1 MSYIDETYGQ
11 QLEEA
16 LRGLV
21 SRPALG
27 QPWFGFHASE
37 VPAGVL
43 LFTATT
49 HSRVLYA
56 DFWEYIQDKNL
67 VKTEEE
73 WQSIYSEQGWCPFY
87 SDGDGID
94 TFRMPSAP
102 LYLHGA
108 NTLGE
113 AGKYI
118 KEGLPNITGEI
129 YQGVSVDYIQTPQG
143 CFTASRTSGGAKP
156 QSTAGSGDLYLI
168 FDASSSNPIYGNS
181 DAVTPETSKMLFGV
195 WAISA
200 PQQPIPDATVEG
212 IISELDVVSNTT
224 SEAKTKAEI
233 AINGLNSAIRS
244 VNGISADIAGNVSTI
259 PDYSAGVSI
268 SSGFSAP
275 SAGIVIITIRPAAMQ
290 TYYSFIL
297 KVNNTKLTEILVY
310 AYAGADGSYQTM
322 SFAVDK
328 DDKVTLE
335 TISSYPL
342 AKIESFIFYP
352 IKHKDNV

>member
-1 MSYIDETYGQ
+1 MSYIDETYGK

-56 DFWEYIQDKNL
+56 DFWKYIQDKNL

-94 TFRMPSAP
+94 TFRMPSPP
-102 LYLHGA
+102 LYLKGA
-108 NTLGE
+108 DSTTAGQYVE
-113 AGKYI
+113 AGLPKL
-118 KEGLPNITGEI
+118 EGSIRGGLSVIAETDKTTGV
-129 YQGVSVDYIQTPQG
+129 GVFANSPV
-143 CFTASRTSGGAKP
+143 
-156 QSTAGSGDLYLI
+156 GSG
-168 FDASSSNPIYGNS
+168 FASYYTQNNTQGIITARFNAANVSPVFGKS
-181 DAVTPETSKMLFGV
+181 DTVTPETSKMLFGV

-212 IISELDVVSNTT
+212 IISELGVASNNAL
-224 SEAKTKAEI
+224 EANTKVEI
-233 AINGLNSAIRS
+233 AINGLNGVVRT
-244 VNGISADIAGNVSTI
+244 VNGVNADMAGNVAIDQVYSAATAGWANGANVSDSVSGVAVGYLTTSFTLPAGGTWKYVAFGASNSDYLNVGKSGTSSGGSTI
-259 PDYSAGVSI
+259 TCNYNKGGWYI
-268 SSGFSAP
+268 
-275 SAGIVIITIRPAAMQ
+275 
-290 TYYSFIL
+290 
-297 KVNNTKLTEILVY
+297 
-310 AYAGADGSYQTM
+310 
-322 SFAVDK
+322 AVR
-328 DDKVTLE
+328 
-335 TISSYPL
+335 I
-342 AKIESFIFYP
+342 A
-352 IKHKDNV
+352 

>member
-1 MSYIDETYGQ
+1 MSYIDETYGK

-27 QPWFGFHASE
+27 QPWFGFHESE

-56 DFWEYIQDKNL
+56 DFWKYIQDKNL

-118 KEGLPNITGEI
+118 EAGLPNITG
-129 YQGVSVDYIQTPQG
+129 GH
-143 CFTASRTSGGAKP
+143 SGGYGSDRGREGAF
-156 QSTAGSGDLYLI
+156 SGTWITAETNGNGGDFPNNGI
-168 FDASSSNPIYGNS
+168 DKGWHINFDASHSSPIYGNS
-181 DAVTPETSKMLFGV
+181 DTVTPETSKMLFGV

-212 IISELDVVSNTT
+212 IISELGIASNNVL
-224 SEAKTKAEI
+224 EANSRAEA
-233 AINGLNSAIRS
+233 AINGLNGVVRS
-244 VNGISADIAGNVSTI
+244 VNGVSANAAGDVGTVDSFNTNYVRYVEGTQICWANKPQGDWTFPKPYISRPIVTVAPVVGTTNPGIHIGPPSTTSVNVGN
-259 PDYSAGVSI
+259 SAGVSMD
-268 SSGFSAP
+268 
-275 SAGIVIITIRPAAMQ
+275 IIAIGRW
-290 TYYSFIL
+290 
-297 KVNNTKLTEILVY
+297 K
-310 AYAGADGSYQTM
+310 
-322 SFAVDK
+322 
-328 DDKVTLE
+328 
-335 TISSYPL
+335 
-342 AKIESFIFYP
+342 
-352 IKHKDNV
+352 